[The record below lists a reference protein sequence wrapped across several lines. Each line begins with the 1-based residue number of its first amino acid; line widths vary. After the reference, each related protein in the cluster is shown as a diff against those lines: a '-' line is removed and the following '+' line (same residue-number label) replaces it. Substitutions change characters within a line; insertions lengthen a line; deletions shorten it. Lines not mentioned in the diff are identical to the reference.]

1 MFGGYNGED
10 SFHNIEIFDIETFKW
25 TIPETKGSFPS
36 PRNAHTATVVNKSI
50 FIYGGFCNNFHFND
64 LYIFNTLTYNWTTP
78 ILDGKFK

>member
-36 PRNAHTATVVNKSI
+36 YLFMEAFVIIFILMI
-50 FIYGGFCNNFHFND
+50 FIYS
-64 LYIFNTLTYNWTTP
+64 
-78 ILDGKFK
+78 IL